1 MGTMAAKI
9 TDPLQ
14 GQAKFKQARAKVQRI
29 QDNKGKWSK
38 PVYKQKLKEARQDRR
53 AIKNKYSDPRANVAE
68 FDTQWMWDKVKDIL
82 RPSNPLN
89 QAFDLLHESN
99 SQLNDVLGQTNQMM
113 EGMANN
119 QALLQAD
126 AMRMSLLLGAPLPE
140 KAADHVLVGDQRGEV
155 DPKDRGRRSLRIEQT
170 TPSLAI

>member
-14 GQAKFKQARAKVQRI
+14 GTAKFKRARAKVQRI
-29 QDNKGKWSK
+29 KDNKDKWSK
-38 PVYKQKLKEARQDRR
+38 PVYKQKLKQARKDRN
-53 AIKNKYSDPRANVAE
+53 AIKNKYSDKRADVAE

-82 RPSNPLN
+82 RPNNPLN
-89 QAFDLLHESN
+89 QAFDQLHESN
-99 SQLNDVLGQTNQMM
+99 DQLNDALGQTNQMM

-126 AMRMSLLLGAPLPE
+126 AMRMSLLLGAPLPD